1 MDAPNGSPTGT
12 SPNNTMKYLAIGC
25 GALLLLGLLAGAV
38 VTWYAAKKATEF
50 AENPGYATLR
60 LAVAANPDLETVS
73 ADAKAGTLTVLDK
86 RTGKTTTLTMSS
98 VKDGKLVIEADGAKV
113 EMRGGD
119 GGQGEMVVHGK
130 NGEVMVARGGPGGG
144 SVVVTGAD
152 GKVQVN
158 AQGGPGGAVQV
169 NAGGEQVKVEG
180 GEGAGGNAVIQGPE
194 GTAKLGNVQVP
205 AWVPVY
211 PGAAPAEGGGMVATT
226 DEGVSGT
233 VPYTTADPV
242 AKVLE
247 TYAAL
252 LGKGGLPV
260 KQKLQTGD
268 GAMLMAATDDGK
280 RTVTVMLGVDDGKTT
295 IALAFSEKK

>member
-1 MDAPNGSPTGT
+1 MDAPNGSPTT
-12 SPNNTMKYLAIGC
+12 NSSSNTMKYLAIGC
-25 GALLLLGLLAGAV
+25 GALLLLGLVAGAI

-73 ADAKAGTLTVLDK
+73 ADAKAGTMTVLDK

-113 EMRGGD
+113 EMAGGPN
-119 GGQGEMVVHGK
+119 GQGEMVVHGK

-144 SVVVTGAD
+144 SLVVTGAD

-180 GEGAGGNAVIQGPE
+180 GEAAGGEAIYKGPE
-194 GTAKLGNVQVP
+194 GTAKVGSVTLP

-211 PGAAPAEGGGMVATT
+211 PGATAVENGGMVATT

-233 VPYTTADPV
+233 VPYATTDAPG
-242 AKVLE
+242 KVIE
-247 TYAAL
+247 TYVAL
-252 LGKGGLPV
+252 LTKAGLAV
-260 KQKLQTGD
+260 KQKVETGE
-268 GAMLMAATDDGK
+268 GGMVTAMTGDGK
-280 RTVTVMLGVDDGKTT
+280 RTVTLMLGVDDGKTT
-295 IALAFSEKK
+295 MVVSFSEKK